1 MKQRHP
7 DLKVEDLLELAKRTR
22 HLYAY
27 DSNAEKRI
35 NAKLDGSFEVEVKG
49 EVVLTSG
56 DAKEIIDF
64 YNEL

>member
-7 DLKVEDLLELAKRTR
+7 DLKVEDLLEWAKSARMI
-22 HLYAY
+22 YAY
-27 DSNAEKRI
+27 GSDVGRSI
-35 NAKLDGSFEVEVKG
+35 HAKLDGSFEVEVKG
-49 EVVLTSG
+49 EVVLTSR